1 MGVPADCMVYLFPLS
16 ILHVSLWMS
25 QLSMLCKCVSYFKW
39 WVGVTWCHQAALC
52 RCVSW
57 LCYGG
62 VSALCQVGVSGVLGV
77 LGGEKNGGQKWG
89 WE

>member
-1 MGVPADCMVYLFPLS
+1 
-16 ILHVSLWMS
+16 
-25 QLSMLCKCVSYFKW
+25 MLCKCVSYFKW

-57 LCYGG
+57 LCYGD

-77 LGGEKNGGQKWG
+77 LGGEKKWRAEVG
-89 WE
+89 LGMRLPAVLCRCASCIV